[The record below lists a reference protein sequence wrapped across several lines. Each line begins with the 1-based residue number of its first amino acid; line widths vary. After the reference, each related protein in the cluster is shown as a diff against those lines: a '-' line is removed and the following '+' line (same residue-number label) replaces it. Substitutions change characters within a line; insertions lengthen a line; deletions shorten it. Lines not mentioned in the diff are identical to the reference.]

1 MILRTGVGLCLATLI
16 SLLSACGGTPK
27 PQVKPGPSI
36 PGVSLSGTWYSAEFG
51 DMKVVHAGK
60 QISGSYEDPRS
71 PDHNGHFR
79 GQLIGDLVRL
89 EWIKPGNVRA
99 AIPPNRGRAWLRLSR
114 DGKKMAGMWGFD
126 ESEDDGGVWNAEKS
140 QFD

>member
-1 MILRTGVGLCLATLI
+1 MTLKTGIAWTAVAF
-16 SLLSACGGTPK
+16 LLVLTACGGTPK
-27 PQVKPGPSI
+27 VEIKPGPAI
-36 PGVSLSGTWYSAEFG
+36 VGVSLSGTWYSREFG
-51 DMKVVHAGK
+51 DMKVVHAGN
-60 QISGSYEDPRS
+60 QVSGKYEDPRG

-89 EWIKPGNVRA
+89 EWVKPGNARA

-140 QFD
+140 QFN